1 MPPASPAPMTQLQRQ
16 QALSQQNLYN
26 RSRVLNESV
35 NMLQP
40 LPSQTIFPANQPTIQ
55 FIPNFVGLIK
65 RFYIE
70 VSATIS
76 NTGSTTVT
84 LTPWGLANLISNI
97 VYTDPQNNQRHNTLG
112 LHLAMLSVAK
122 RNRPFGTALVNNT
135 VYTTGGAANIAS
147 MFNTPAASWGVFQAP
162 LTIASGATGTLRAVF
177 ELPLAY
183 SDTDLRG
190 AVFSNLVN
198 ATQNFQITINSN
210 PITANPADPTYAI
223 YSGAAGSA
231 GTITSCTITPYQEY
245 LYQLPTAQDGTPILP
260 GIDISTLYQLKN
272 SPQAAIT
279 ANQNFNVS
287 YANFN
292 SFVSTLAIYNSTGTN
307 AGLLFG
313 SDVNYWQLTA
323 ANLTPIWKKDALLV
337 AQDSRE
343 RTLQDMPA
351 GSYYFDSRLAPI
363 LTNQFGNVQLT
374 LNPSAGGA
382 NATLQ
387 ILWEYF
393 ASLNTAGSGGSLAS
407 S

>member
-1 MPPASPAPMTQLQRQ
+1 MPPAQVAPMTQAQKM
-16 QALSQQNLYN
+16 AVLSQQNLQN
-26 RSRVLNESV
+26 RQLVLSQSV
-35 NMLQP
+35 NMIQP
-40 LPSQTIFPANQPTIQ
+40 LPGVTIFPANQPVQQ
-55 FIPNFVGLIK
+55 FVPNFVGLIK

-70 VSATIS
+70 ISGTLS
-76 NTGSTTVT
+76 NTGSTTIT
-84 LTPWGLANLISNI
+84 LTPFGLMNLISNI
-97 VYTDPQNNQRHNTLG
+97 VYTDPQNNQRHNTIGSHLG
-112 LHLAMLSVAK
+112 LLSIFK
-122 RNRPFGTALVNNT
+122 RNRPFATALNINT
-135 VYTTGGAANIAS
+135 PYTTGGVNNLPS
-147 MFNTPAASWGVFQAP
+147 MLNTTAGSWPVFSAP
-162 LTIASGATGTLRAVF
+162 TTIASGSSGTFRAVF

-183 SDTDLRG
+183 SDSDLRG
-190 AVFSNLVN
+190 AVYSNLVN
-198 ATQNFQITINSN
+198 ATQNFQVTINTN
-210 PITANPADPTYAI
+210 AVTANPADPTYAV

-231 GTITSCTITPYQEY
+231 GSITSCTIQPYQEY

-272 SPQAAIT
+272 SPQAGIT

-292 SFVSTLAIYNSTGTN
+292 SFVSTIGIYNSTGTN

-313 SDVNYWQLTA
+313 TDVNYWQLTA
-323 ANLTPIWKKDALLV
+323 ANLTPIWKKDPLLV

-343 RTLQDMPA
+343 RGLVDLPPGT
-351 GSYYFDSRLAPI
+351 YYFDSRLAPI

-374 LNPSAGGA
+374 VNPLAGGA

-393 ASLNTAGSGGSLAS
+393 ASLNTAGSGGSLQS

>member
-1 MPPASPAPMTQLQRQ
+1 MPPATVAPMTLAQRQ
-16 QALSQQNLYN
+16 AVLSQQNLSN
-26 RSRVLNESV
+26 RQLVLSQAV
-35 NMLQP
+35 NMIQP
-40 LPSQTIFPANQPTIQ
+40 LPSQTIFPANSPTIQ
-55 FIPNFVGLIK
+55 FTPNFVGLIK

-70 VSATIS
+70 ITATIS
-76 NTGSTTVT
+76 NTGSTTIN
-84 LTPWGLANLISNI
+84 LTPWGLANIISNI

-122 RNRPFGTALVNNT
+122 RNRPFATSLPVDTA
-135 VYTTGGAANIAS
+135 YTTGGGANLAS
-147 MFNTPAASWGVFQAP
+147 MFNTPAASWPVFQGP
-162 LTIASGATGTLRAVF
+162 KTIASGTTATLRAVF

-183 SDTDLRG
+183 SDSDLRG
-190 AVFSNLVN
+190 AVYSNLVN
-198 ATQNFQITINSN
+198 ATQNFQITINTN
-210 PITANPADPTYAI
+210 AVTANPADPTYAI

-231 GTITSCTITPYQEY
+231 GSITSCTITPYQEY

-272 SPQAAIT
+272 SPQAGIT

-307 AGLLFG
+307 VGLNYG
-313 SDVNYWQLTA
+313 SDINYWQLTA
-323 ANLTPIWKKDALLV
+323 ANLTPIWKKDPLLV

-343 RTLQDMPA
+343 RTLQDMPV

-374 LNPSAGGA
+374 VNPLTGGA

>member
-1 MPPASPAPMTQLQRQ
+1 MPVPVSAPMTLAQRQ
-16 QALSQQNLYN
+16 QALSQQNLAN
-26 RSRVLNESV
+26 RALVLAQSV
-35 NMLQP
+35 DMIQP
-40 LPSQTIFPANQPTIQ
+40 LPSQTIYPANQPTIQ
-55 FIPNFVGLIK
+55 FTPNFVGLIK

-70 VSATIS
+70 ITATLS
-76 NTGSTTVT
+76 NTGSQTIT
-84 LTPWGLANLISNI
+84 LTPWGLSNLISNI
-97 VYTDPQNNQRHNTLG
+97 IYTDPQNNQRHNTLG
-112 LHLAMLSVAK
+112 LHLSLLSCAK
-122 RNRPFGTALVNNT
+122 RNRPFATALVENAT
-135 VYTTGGAANIAS
+135 YTTGGANNIAS
-147 MFNTPAASWGVFQAP
+147 MFNSPAASWPVFQAP
-162 LTIASGATGTLRAVF
+162 LTIASGATGTLRGVF

-183 SDTDLRG
+183 SDNDLRG
-190 AVFSNLVN
+190 AVYSNLVN
-198 ATQNFQITINSN
+198 ATQNFQITINTNAVS
-210 PITANPADPTYAI
+210 ANPSDPTYAI

-231 GTITSCTITPYQEY
+231 GSITSCTITPYQQY
-245 LYQLPTAQDGTPILP
+245 LYQLPIAQDGTPILP

-292 SFVSTLAIYNSTGTN
+292 SFVSTVAIYNSTGTN
-307 AGLLFG
+307 AGLNFG

-323 ANLTPIWKKDALLV
+323 ANLTPIWKKDPLFV

-343 RTLQDMPA
+343 RLLFDMPA

-374 LNPSAGGA
+374 VNPSVGGA
-382 NATLQ
+382 SATMQ
-387 ILWEYF
+387 VLWEYF

>member
-1 MPPASPAPMTQLQRQ
+1 MPPASPAPMTLAQRQ
-16 QALSQQNLYN
+16 AALSAQNLNN
-26 RSRVLNESV
+26 RALVLAQSV
-35 NMLQP
+35 NMIQP

-55 FIPNFVGLIK
+55 FTPNFVGLIK

-70 VSATIS
+70 ITATIS

-112 LHLAMLSVAK
+112 LHLAVLSCAK
-122 RNRPFGTALVNNT
+122 RNRPFATALNVNT
-135 VYTTGGAANIAS
+135 PYTTGGANNIAS
-147 MFNTPAASWGVFQAP
+147 MFNTPAASWPVFQAP
-162 LTIASGATGTLRAVF
+162 LTIASGSTGTLRAVF

-183 SDTDLRG
+183 SDNDLRG
-190 AVFSNLVN
+190 SVYSNLVN
-198 ATQNFQITINSN
+198 ATQNFQITINTN

-231 GTITSCTITPYQEY
+231 GSITSCTITPYQEY
-245 LYQLPTAQDGTPILP
+245 LYQLPTAPDGTPILP

-292 SFVSTLAIYNSTGTN
+292 SFVSTIAIFNSTGTN
-307 AGLLFG
+307 AGLLYG
-313 SDVNYWQLTA
+313 TDVNYWQLTA
-323 ANLTPIWKKDALLV
+323 ANLTPIWKKDPLLV
-337 AQDSRE
+337 TQDSRE

-351 GSYYFDSRLAPI
+351 GAYYFDSRLAPI

>member
-1 MPPASPAPMTQLQRQ
+1 MTLAQRQ
-16 QALSQQNLYN
+16 AILSQQNLQN
-26 RSRVLNESV
+26 RQLVLQNSV
-35 NMLQP
+35 NMIQP

-55 FIPNFVGLIK
+55 FTPNFVGLIK

-70 VSATIS
+70 IVATIA
-76 NTGSTTVT
+76 NTGPTTIN

-112 LHLAMLSVAK
+112 LHLALLSCAK
-122 RNRPFGTALVNNT
+122 RNRPFGTALTVNTSGTT
-135 VYTTGGAANIAS
+135 VAANIAS
-147 MFNTPAASWGVFQAP
+147 MFNVETASWPVFVAP
-162 LTIASGATGTLRAVF
+162 KTITTGNSATLRAVF

-190 AVFSNLVN
+190 AVYSNLVN
-198 ATQNFQITINSN
+198 ATQNFQITINQNSV
-210 PITANPADPTYAI
+210 TANPADPTYAI
-223 YSGAAGSA
+223 YSGAATSA
-231 GTITSCTITPYQEY
+231 GSITSATITPYQEY

-260 GIDISTLYQLKN
+260 GIDISTIYQLKN
-272 SPQAAIT
+272 SPQAGIT

-292 SFVSTLAIYNSTGTN
+292 SFVSTLVIYNSTGTN
-307 AGLLFG
+307 AGLLNG
-313 SDVNYWQLTA
+313 TDVNFWQLTA
-323 ANLTPIWKKDALLV
+323 ANLTPIWKMDPLLV
-337 AQDSRE
+337 AQNSRE
-343 RTLQDMPA
+343 RLLQETPPGA
-351 GSYYFDSRLAPI
+351 YYFDSRLAPI

-374 LNPSAGGA
+374 VNPLAGGA

-387 ILWEYF
+387 VLWEYF